1 MNLTLTPVDI
11 FHIVLAI
18 LLGSLIIYGYRVPL
32 DDMDKELLK
41 EKK

>member
-1 MNLTLTPVDI
+1 MTFTLSDL
-11 FHIVLAI
+11 FYLLLAI